1 MHGRPTGLAPCLC
14 LLLPL
19 PAPELPLLP
28 QLLMVSLLSS
38 QLLSCGQG
46 LEEQGQ
52 GGSHWHAGM
61 LGSHFDIYFS
71 LRIQFGKGSE
81 KN

>member
-1 MHGRPTGLAPCLC
+1 
-14 LLLPL
+14 
-19 PAPELPLLP
+19 
-28 QLLMVSLLSS
+28 MVSLLSS